1 MMGYKVF
8 CQLVGASL
16 VGARKNNSPRPRR
29 AQRGQGERVQGEG
42 EINGYHMLTGNISR

>member
-1 MMGYKVF
+1 MGYKVF

-16 VGARKNNSPRPRR
+16 VGARKNNPPRPRC

-42 EINGYHMLTGNISR
+42 EINGYHVVAGNISR